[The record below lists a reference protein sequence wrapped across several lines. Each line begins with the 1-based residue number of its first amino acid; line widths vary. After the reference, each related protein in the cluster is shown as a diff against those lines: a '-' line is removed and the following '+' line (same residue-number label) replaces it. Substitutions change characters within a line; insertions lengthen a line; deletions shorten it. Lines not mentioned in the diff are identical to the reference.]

1 MASEHLIAG
10 LKQRSC
16 EVGRFTPKPKGDVFT
31 NCTFCNAVIHYEKG
45 KKFFD
50 CLDCGLTNYREAK

>member
-1 MASEHLIAG
+1 MISEILIAG

-16 EVGRFTPKPKGDVFT
+16 EVGQFAPKEVFT
-31 NCTFCNAVIHYEKG
+31 TCTFCPTIIRYEKG

-50 CLDCGLTNYREAK
+50 CPNPDCGKTNYREAK

>member
-1 MASEHLIAG
+1 MASELLIAG

-16 EVGRFTPKPKGDVFT
+16 EVGQYAPKFIT
-31 NCTFCNAVIHYEKG
+31 NCDYCGASVWYEKG

-50 CLDCGLTNYREAK
+50 CPECHKTNYREQG

>member
-1 MASEHLIAG
+1 MTSEYLIATQ
-10 LKQRSC
+10 KQRSC
-16 EVGRFTPKPKGDVFT
+16 EVGQFAPKEVFT

-50 CLDCGLTNYREAK
+50 CPECHLTNYREDK

>member
-1 MASEHLIAG
+1 MTSEILIAG

-16 EVGRFTPKPKGDVFT
+16 EVGRFAPKAPSHCFT
-31 NCTFCNAVIHYEKG
+31 TCTFCPTIIRYEKG

-50 CLDCGLTNYREAK
+50 CPECHLTNYREDK

>member
-1 MASEHLIAG
+1 MTSELLIAG

-16 EVGRFTPKPKGDVFT
+16 EVGQFAPKFITACDYCGAEVW
-31 NCTFCNAVIHYEKG
+31 YEKG

-50 CLDCGLTNYREAK
+50 CPDCGKTNYREVSR